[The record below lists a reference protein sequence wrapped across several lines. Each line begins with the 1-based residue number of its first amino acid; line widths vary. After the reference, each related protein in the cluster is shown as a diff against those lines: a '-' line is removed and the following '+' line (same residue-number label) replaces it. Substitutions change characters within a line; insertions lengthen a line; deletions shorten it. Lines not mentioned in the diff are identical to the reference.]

1 MAISSD
7 WHLEY
12 ARDVDRLC
20 CNSSELRSHV
30 LKDGQSGAAH
40 PIYTHDGRK
49 WILLSLPDEH
59 YQKSAL
65 AA

>member
-1 MAISSD
+1 MTNLFAEF
-7 WHLEY
+7 H
-12 ARDVDRLC
+12 
-20 CNSSELRSHV
+20 SSELRAHV
-30 LKDGQSGAAH
+30 LKDGVSGAAH

-59 YQKSAL
+59 YSKSEL